1 VEFFPIP
8 NTFAYVALFTWPL
21 VCIVLFN
28 RMPLANAVIW
38 SLLGGYMLLPS
49 ALELDAQLLP
59 PFNKMSI
66 TAVATLV
73 LCWIFG
79 SRAPRPKRSVL
90 LYVFAA
96 AFVLSPILTSFTN
109 SYELQTAGKS
119 VPGFYPLTGL
129 KFAGRNLLSLIPMY
143 IGSRFLATD
152 SARSALLRALPT
164 ATLVYSLPMLFE
176 VRMSPQLHRW
186 VYGYFPQDSF
196 AQQIRDGGFR
206 PVVFFPHGL
215 VLALFTSLAL
225 LAAVVLMRSR
235 TRILG
240 QMPGLVAAYLGG
252 LLVICKTLG
261 PVIYAVLLSPL
272 ILLTRPRTWVKV
284 ACAASLMVCAY
295 PFLRTHN
302 LSPLETVSRLA
313 SSVSADRNRSLQ
325 VRLANEDALLAKASE
340 KPLLGWGGWGRNRI
354 FDTWTGQDISVT
366 DGGWIIQFGCFGW
379 VGYLSLFGLLA
390 VAPFRALRSMDKKV
404 SPSNLALG
412 GLAILFAVYVLDSIP
427 NGTQSSLVFLLA
439 GSIASKARSPRKV
452 RRDVPVLADE
462 GQDVLVP
469 A

>member
-1 VEFFPIP
+1 
-8 NTFAYVALFTWPL
+8 
-21 VCIVLFN
+21 
-28 RMPLANAVIW
+28 MPLANAIIW

-49 ALELDAQLLP
+49 ALTLDAQLLP
-59 PFNKMSI
+59 PVDKMGI
-66 TAVATLV
+66 TAMATLV

-79 SRAPRPKRSVL
+79 SRAPRPRRSFI

-143 IGSRFLATD
+143 IGSRFLSTD
-152 SARSALLRALPT
+152 GARSALLRALPT
-164 ATLVYSLPMLFE
+164 ATLFYSLPMLFE

-196 AQQIRDGGFR
+196 AQQIRNGGFR

-225 LAAVVLMRSR
+225 LAAVVLLR
-235 TRILG
+235 TRTRVLG
-240 QMPGLVAAYLGG
+240 QKPGLVVAYLGG
-252 LLVICKTLG
+252 LLLLCKTLG

-272 ILLTRPRTWVKV
+272 ILLTRPRTWVKI

-302 LSPLETVSRLA
+302 LSPIETVSSLA
-313 SSVSADRNRSLQ
+313 SFVSADRNRSLQ
-325 VRLANEDALLAKASE
+325 IRLANENELLAKASE

-354 FDTWTGQDISVT
+354 FDKWTGQDISVT

-390 VAPFRALRSMDKKV
+390 IAPFRALGSMDKQV
-404 SPSNLALG
+404 SRANVVRG
-412 GLAILFAVYVLDSIP
+412 GLVLLFTVYILDSIP

-439 GSIASKARSPRKV
+439 GAIASKARSARKAPSDLPV
-452 RRDVPVLADE
+452 PEDEGRNVPV
-462 GQDVLVP
+462 P